1 MIQNLA
7 RRIFLIYAL
16 IVLLTAVFGARILY
30 YSLFVEANV
39 PTVVRANRIP
49 AMRGTIYD
57 ASGRVISSD
66 ILVYQAWLDF
76 EFLRRNA
83 NDREVETVFQSIE
96 ENFGISKDQLY
107 DYLHSGRYYL
117 LLGSRPTL
125 EELNELVTPSMRKY
139 VSNEMA
145 IQRLSYR
152 EYGLGRIIG
161 SLDGGGEPVSGI
173 EKTYDDHLRGRVD
186 GVIRRTIT
194 GSERIDPVNGD
205 DIYLSIDMRYQMIL
219 YEEIQKA
226 TERNDADGA
235 LALLLE
241 SSTGKIVAYAGSYD
255 WDLGLLGVF
264 EPGSSIKPLVY
275 ALALETGSVTVDS
288 EFYCAGKIQPV
299 AGLDIVM
306 RDVEGQ
312 RHDDISF
319 SQALVES
326 CNVSTVQIGQAIL
339 DNLGRNAM
347 RAELEKLGLGRITG
361 VDLPGETEGLFAQVN
376 RWSLISPYQFVIGQG
391 VGVNIFQMSRA
402 LNVFASGGRLFVP
415 SFVNALG
422 YGPDIR
428 PVVPV
433 VESVLFS
440 EHVVETLIPVLE
452 DVVNHGTGTRARVD
466 GIRIAGKTG
475 TAQKAAV
482 GGYSDTDYYA
492 LFWGFFPVEDP
503 KYSLMIMVD
512 TPKAGEYYGGTIAGP
527 IFRDIVRRMYQV
539 DEQKSISQG
548 LYFWKVPDMYGY
560 SMRDVFEITDL
571 YGIPDILVHGTGFVV
586 EQDPAPGEPVGD
598 RLEVWLSSEIID

>member
-1 MIQNLA
+1 MIQDLA

-83 NDREVETVFQSIE
+83 NDKEVETVFQAIE
-96 ENFGISKDQLY
+96 ENFGIPKDHLY

-117 LLGSRPTL
+117 LLGSKPTL
-125 EELNELVTPSMRKY
+125 EELNELVIPSMRKY

-161 SLDGGGEPVSGI
+161 SLDGGGDPVSGI
-173 EKTYDDHLRGRVD
+173 EKTYDEHLRGKAD

-194 GSERIDPVNGD
+194 GSERIEPVNGD

-219 YEEIQKA
+219 YEEIQRA

-241 SSTGKIVAYAGSYD
+241 SSTGKVVAYAGSFD
-255 WDLGLLGVF
+255 WDVGLMGVF
-264 EPGSSIKPLVY
+264 EPGSSIKPVIY
-275 ALALETGSVTVDS
+275 AMALQTDS
-288 EFYCAGKIQPV
+288 MKTDQTFLSTRRIQPV
-299 AGLDIVM
+299 AGLDVYI
-306 RDVEGQ
+306 RNVENQEHG
-312 RHDDISF
+312 IIGF
-319 SQALVES
+319 AEALVKS
-326 CNVSTVQIGQAIL
+326 CNVSTVQIGQLIL
-339 DNLGRNAM
+339 DNIGRHALRDELG
-347 RAELEKLGLGRITG
+347 KLGFGRKTG
-361 VDLPGETEGLFAQVN
+361 VDLPGETPGLFAEVGQ
-376 RWSLISPYQFVIGQG
+376 WSLISPYQFAIGQG
-391 VGVNIFQMSRA
+391 IGVNIFQITRS
-402 LNVFASGGRLFVP
+402 LNTLAAEGKLLVP
-415 SFVNALG
+415 TFVNALSFG
-422 YGPDIR
+422 TNIQ
-428 PVVPV
+428 PVPPK
-433 VESVLFS
+433 VEALLFS
-440 EHVVETLIPVLE
+440 EEVVKTMVPILE
-452 DVVNHGTGTRARVD
+452 DVVNEGTGVRARVD
-466 GIRIAGKTG
+466 EVQIAGKTG
-475 TAQKAAV
+475 TAQKATV

-492 LFWGFFPVEDP
+492 LFWGFFPADNPE
-503 KYSLMIMVD
+503 YTLMIMVD
-512 TPKAGEYYGGTIAGP
+512 TPKTGEYYGGTIAGP

-560 SMRDVFEITDL
+560 SMRDVFEIADL
-571 YGIPDILVHGTGFVV
+571 YEISDTLIHGTGFVV
-586 EQDPAPGEPVGD
+586 DQDPAPGEPVGD